1 MSGAEHMNDT
11 NELVVDVVVIGGGQ
25 AGLSASYYLRKSDL
39 DFVILDA
46 QRNPGGAWQRGWNSL
61 RLFSP
66 AEYSSLPGRQMPP
79 SKGDGFPTRIEVL
92 NYLEDYENR
101 YRLPIER
108 PVRVQNIEKQPN
120 ALRVQT
126 DNGTWLAKAVI
137 SATGTWSKPYIP
149 HYDGAE
155 TFRGQQLHSA
165 EYVSPEGLTGKSI
178 LIISGGNSG
187 AQIYAELSRVA
198 GTIWATLHPPKFL
211 PDDVDG
217 RVLFDRASARYGEG
231 SPQGGAP
238 LSDLGDIVMVPSVL
252 EARDRGILR
261 SVRPPVRFTEDR
273 VVWEDGTTTAVDAVI
288 WCTGFH
294 PALDH
299 LDGLGI
305 KQTDGK
311 IAVTGTRSIDE
322 PRLWLLGYGD
332 WTGFASATLVGSART
347 ARDTVREIERC
358 VESNETAHKSVTGQ
372 PDHI

>member
-1 MSGAEHMNDT
+1 MNDT

-178 LIISGGNSG
+178 LIIGGGNSG

-198 GTIWATLHPPKFL
+198 GTIWAKPGIAASFGACALLSALRKTALS
-211 PDDVDG
+211 G
-217 RVLFDRASARYGEG
+217 RTE
-231 SPQGGAP
+231 Q
-238 LSDLGDIVMVPSVL
+238 
-252 EARDRGILR
+252 
-261 SVRPPVRFTEDR
+261 RPPS
-273 VVWEDGTTTAVDAVI
+273 
-288 WCTGFH
+288 
-294 PALDH
+294 
-299 LDGLGI
+299 
-305 KQTDGK
+305 
-311 IAVTGTRSIDE
+311 TRLSGARAFI
-322 PRLWLLGYGD
+322 PLWIISMA
-332 WTGFASATLVGSART
+332 WASSKPMARS
-347 ARDTVREIERC
+347 R
-358 VESNETAHKSVTGQ
+358 
-372 PDHI
+372 